1 MAAKRQ
7 EYVQL
12 EIQRHI
18 EPLDDTELQFL
29 ERKEMKD
36 RTQYYRVFRLLMLLS
51 FVIPFAGAWYRAYDG
66 APNAFSAIRFF
77 FTAGVLLSISSI
89 STYLT
94 YRVNLKKIQQ
104 DIYHKTKTIE
114 ISHVTRKLHI
124 PARDAYHFYID
135 SNVKL
140 SIEVSADDF
149 GRLNA
154 GDEVC
159 IEYTTHS
166 RQYLGYF

>member
-1 MAAKRQ
+1 
-7 EYVQL
+7 VQL
-12 EIQRHI
+12 DIQQYI
-18 EPLDDTELQFL
+18 EPLDYTELQFL
-29 ERKEMKD
+29 EKKELKD
-36 RTQYYRVFRLLMLLS
+36 RGQYYRVFRLLMLLS
-51 FVIPFAGAWYRAYDG
+51 FIIPFAGAWYRAYDG
-66 APNAFSAIRFF
+66 APNAFSAVKFF
-77 FTAGVLLSISSI
+77 VTAGVLLSISSV

-104 DIYHKTKTIE
+104 DIHYKTKTIE

-124 PARDAYHFYID
+124 PAKDAYHFYID

-140 SIEVSADDF
+140 SIEVTAADF
-149 GRLNA
+149 ERLNT